1 MMTSEFSGPLYF
13 LRSGQMLITGPHSTL
28 ISLNC
33 PTGAADKL
41 IEAVNEAAIIIREL
55 SLSK

>member
-1 MMTSEFSGPLYF
+1 M
-13 LRSGQMLITGPHSTL
+13 
-28 ISLNC
+28 SLNC

-55 SLSK
+55 SLAR